1 MINLND
7 VLYKEISNRIIENPS
22 NPFESKNILYV
33 ILKSNKP
40 FIMIF
45 DLKNV
50 VKRSKRKIIK
60 VFMMIILVYLQIKK
74 QEFNPAFK

>member
-45 DLKNV
+45 DFANP
-50 VKRSKRKIIK
+50 IK
-60 VFMMIILVYLQIKK
+60 SILCELSIYHD
-74 QEFNPAFK
+74 FY